1 MRKSLKRRD
10 ILVAAA
16 ALLATPAAAAAP
28 RQGRPAPDF
37 HAVTLDGRSLSLSS
51 LRGKVVLLNFWA
63 SWCGPC
69 RGEMPALDAFYK
81 ARRDHGLEIVAI
93 SQDAPAQD
101 AVVRALASGLSFPV
115 ALERDA
121 AYRGYG
127 DIYALPTS
135 FVIDRSGVLRL
146 DGARHPVIFDV
157 YKLDQVISPLLSLPV
172 SPAAKALP
180 DVL

>member
-10 ILVAAA
+10 ILLGAA
-16 ALLATPAAAAAP
+16 ALLATPAVAAP
-28 RQGRPAPDF
+28 RQGQPAPDF
-37 HAVTLDGRSLSLSS
+37 RAVTLDGRSLSLSS
-51 LRGKVVLLNFWA
+51 LRGKVILLNFWA

-101 AVVRALASGLSFPV
+101 AVVRALAQNLSFPV

-127 DIYALPTS
+127 EIDALPTS

-157 YKLDQVISPLLSLPV
+157 YKLDQVVSPLLSLPV
-172 SPAAKALP
+172 SPAARSLP

>member
-1 MRKSLKRRD
+1 MMRKSLKRRD
-10 ILVAAA
+10 ILLGAA
-16 ALLATPAAAAAP
+16 ALLATPAAAAP

-101 AVVRALASGLSFPV
+101 AAVRALASGLSFPV